1 MDTRSMRALACTSH
15 PPPED
20 NYEFYVSLTN
30 QRQPHLVPPGP
41 VVTDVIPGDQRRRV
55 CVVEGDQATAH
66 AGHTGPDHLGVV
78 TCARRV
84 PGQYRA
90 GII

>member
-1 MDTRSMRALACTSH
+1 MDTRSTRALACTSH
-15 PPPED
+15 PPPEED
-20 NYEFYVSLTN
+20 YKFCGSLTN
-30 QRQPHLVPPGP
+30 QRQPHLVTPGP

-78 TCARRV
+78 TRAGRV
-84 PGQYRA
+84 PSQYRA